1 MKTSRILLTAASLF
15 GLVACSDSD
24 DKDTTAVT
32 AAITAGPGTS
42 AVDPGTSTAGST
54 ATGGEA
60 TVVLADSS
68 LGQILTTADGMTLY
82 LFTPDTAT
90 TSACT
95 GGCATTWPPLTA
107 AAVGGEGLD
116 AGQFGTLDRGDGTT
130 QVTYFGHPL
139 YTYAGDAA
147 AGDVN
152 GQGSGGSWFAVTAD
166 GTAAAG

>member
-1 MKTSRILLTAASLF
+1 MKTSRILLTAASLI
-15 GLVACSDSD
+15 GLVACSESD
-24 DKDTTAVT
+24 DKDPAAPTSAPATSAADSGTSPAGT
-32 AAITAGPGTS
+32 AAA
-42 AVDPGTSTAGST
+42 
-54 ATGGEA
+54 GGEA

-95 GGCATTWPPLTA
+95 GGCATAWPPLTV

-116 AGQFGTLDRGDGTT
+116 ASQFGTLDRGDGTT

-166 GTAAAG
+166 GAAAGG